1 MAYNYAARRALQ
13 IAKLRAAGID
23 PGTNPRA
30 AWEAL
35 DPATRRYATTQYA
48 RRHPGYQGGGAAES
62 RPAERRR
69 PVARRRPFHER
80 KPGVG
85 DVYWT
90 NDLRKIG
97 ALIRAAGP
105 RRQASLLVRLWVIDH
120 STDRHL
126 EGWRSVYVG
135 DAYDYLEALEG
146 PEGSKEYKTQLIL
159 GPGGDHAARRFQAAL
174 DKAPRSDGKTPPGRV
189 AVMAREVVT
198 AGGFSKYLAKGRK

>member
-1 MAYNYAARRALQ
+1 MAYTFAQRRALQ
-13 IAKLRAAGID
+13 VAKLRAAGID

-35 DPATRRYATTQYA
+35 SPEARRYATTQYA
-48 RRHPGYQGGGAAES
+48 RGHPGYRGGGRPES
-62 RPAERRR
+62 RPATRAR
-69 PVARRRPFHER
+69 PKAKGRPFHER
-80 KPGVG
+80 KRGVG

-97 ALIRAAGP
+97 ALLRAAGP

-135 DAYDYLEALEG
+135 DEYDYLEAIEG
-146 PEGSKEYKTQLIL
+146 PEGTPEYKTQLIL
-159 GPGGDHAARRFQAAL
+159 GPGGDHPSRRFQAAL
-174 DKAPRSDGKTPPGRV
+174 DKAPRSDGKRPPGRV

-198 AGGFSKYLAKGRK
+198 AGGFSKYLGKGRK